1 MRGDACI
8 AGDLARC
15 QSKTREKQMAKRL
28 IRPPSEISENHRRS
42 ISISPQLLD
51 KQICQ
56 WEQWIDGHI
65 APGVMYQQQDSLSA
79 SRKIELRRRIAE
91 IREVIIQLRG
101 DLKLEPERVNTAQI
115 MVGQATVLWEMLAE
129 LNSYS
134 LRGYGEVPM
143 ELAHYIDPL
152 GQVLTQQ
159 MHDIARLFSKPTADR
174 AV

>member
-1 MRGDACI
+1 MHGDAYI
-8 AGDLARC
+8 AGDLARY
-15 QSKTREKQMAKRL
+15 QSKTREKHMPKRL

-42 ISISPQLLD
+42 ISISLQLLD

-56 WEQWIDGHI
+56 WEEWIDGHI

-91 IREVIIQLRG
+91 IREVIVQLRD
-101 DLKLEPERVNTAQI
+101 DLKLEPQRLNTAQV

-159 MHDIARLFSKPTADR
+159 MHDIARLFSQPTADR
-174 AV
+174 A